1 MRLRGLPNE
10 FHKVVARANTD
21 VPGEARTR
29 AEVVAWIDERRAHG
43 ITRDDACRIL
53 GVSARSYTRWR
64 EVLRRHGVRALAP
77 RHATTRRR
85 VPWKRREVREAVERV
100 RLEHP
105 CGKDKL
111 AILLARQGITV
122 SASTV
127 GRVLRELMQRG
138 RIQRL
143 GWRPQ
148 RTWRPR
154 PARPHARRQRPFE
167 KAKRAGDLIQ
177 IDTLH
182 EYSTL
187 KARYHF
193 SAIDPTRKFA
203 HARLFDSAPSR
214 NAERF
219 LIECLERWPDRIRS
233 VQVDNGSEFRGA
245 FERAC
250 ETLGLELVTIAPH
263 RPQRN
268 GCVERLQR
276 TFRDEHYAFEPPS
289 LDLAGANA
297 HLDTY
302 LHFYNHERP
311 HHALRLKTPMEYAP
325 PKDPQQTG
333 HKT

>member
-1 MRLRGLPNE
+1 MRLLGLPNE
-10 FHKVVARANTD
+10 FHKVVARATTD
-21 VPGEARTR
+21 VPPEALVR
-29 AEVVAWIDERRAHG
+29 ARIVAWVDERRARG
-43 ITRDDACRIL
+43 ATRDDACRIL

-64 EVLRRHGVRALAP
+64 AIVRRAGVRALAP
-77 RHATTRRR
+77 RSAATRRR
-85 VPWKRREVREAVERV
+85 VPPKRREVREAVERL

-111 AILLARQGITV
+111 AILLTRQGVAV

-127 GRVLRELMQRG
+127 GRVLRELMLRG

-148 RTWRPR
+148 RRWRAR
-154 PARPHARRQRPFE
+154 RVRPHARRQRPFE
-167 KAKRAGDLIQ
+167 KAVHPGELIQ

-182 EYSTL
+182 EYSTHE
-187 KARYHF
+187 ARYHF
-193 SAIDPTRKFA
+193 SAVDPTRKFA
-203 HARLFDSAPSR
+203 HARLFENAGSR
-214 NAERF
+214 NAEGF
-219 LIECLERWPDRIRS
+219 LRECLERWPDRIRS
-233 VQVDNGSEFRGA
+233 VQVDNGSEFHGA

-250 ETLGLELVTIAPH
+250 AELGLELVTIPPQ

-276 TFRDEHYAFEPPS
+276 TFRDEHYAYEPPS

-297 HLDTY
+297 HLDAY
-302 LHFYNHERP
+302 LRFYNHERP

-325 PKDPQQTG
+325 ARNPRERAT
-333 HKT
+333 

>member
-1 MRLRGLPNE
+1 VRA
-10 FHKVVARANTD
+10 KVVAWVDECRAR
-21 VPGEARTR
+21 GA
-29 AEVVAWIDERRAHG
+29 
-43 ITRDDACRIL
+43 TRDDACRIL

-64 EVLRRHGVRALAP
+64 AIVRRDGVRALAA
-77 RHATTRRR
+77 RSATTRRR
-85 VPWKRREVREAVERV
+85 NPPKRREVREAVERV
-100 RLEHP
+100 RLQHP

-127 GRVLRELMQRG
+127 GRVLGELMRRG

-148 RTWRPR
+148 RLWRPK

-167 KAKRAGDLIQ
+167 KATRAGDLIQ

-187 KARYHF
+187 KPRYHF

-203 HARLFDSAPSR
+203 HARLFESARSR

-219 LIECLERWPDRIRS
+219 LEECLQRWPERIRS
-233 VQVDNGSEFRGA
+233 VQVDNGSEFRGD

-250 ETLGLELVTIAPH
+250 SKFGLELVTIAPH

-276 TFRDEHYAFEPPS
+276 TFRDEHYAYEPPS

-302 LHFYNHERP
+302 LHYYNHERP
-311 HHALRLKTPMEYAP
+311 HRALRLKTPMEYAP
-325 PKDPQQTG
+325 TKNPQQTS
-333 HKT
+333 HTT

>member
-1 MRLRGLPNE
+1 MRVLGLPRG
-10 FHKVVARANTD
+10 FYVAIRRADHD
-21 VPGEARTR
+21 VPPEARTR
-29 AEVVAWIDERRAHG
+29 ALMVAWVDERRERG
-43 ITRDDACRIL
+43 LTRDHACRML
-53 GVSARSYTRWR
+53 GISPRSYTRWR
-64 EVLRRHGVRALAP
+64 AILRRDGVRALADRRAAS
-77 RHATTRRR
+77 RHRD
-85 VPWKRREVREAVERV
+85 PWKRREVREAVERV
-100 RLEHP
+100 RLQHP

-111 AILLARQGITV
+111 AILLARQGVVV

-148 RTWRPR
+148 RRWRPR

-167 KAKRAGDLIQ
+167 RATRPGDLVQ

-187 KARYHF
+187 TARYHF

-203 HARLFDSAPSR
+203 HARLFTSAHSR
-214 NAERF
+214 NAEGF
-219 LIECLERWPDRIRS
+219 LRECLQRWPDRIRS
-233 VQVDNGSEFRGA
+233 VQVDNGSEFRGD

-250 ETLGLELVTIAPH
+250 ATLGLDLVTIPPQ

-276 TFRDEHYAFEPPS
+276 TFRDEHYAYEPAS

-302 LHFYNHERP
+302 LHYYNHHRP
-311 HHALRLKTPMEYAP
+311 HHALHLKTPMEYTP
-325 PKDPQQTG
+325 PRNPHPTR
-333 HKT
+333 HTT

>member
-1 MRLRGLPNE
+1 MRVLGLPSG
-10 FHKVVARANTD
+10 FYVAIKRPGHD
-21 VPGEARTR
+21 VPPEARTR
-29 AEVVAWIDERRAHG
+29 ALMVAWVDERRARG
-43 ITRDDACRIL
+43 LTRDHACRML
-53 GVSARSYTRWR
+53 GISPRTYTRWR
-64 EVLRRHGVRALAP
+64 KVLRGDGVRALADRRTP
-77 RHATTRRR
+77 TRKRD
-85 VPWKRREVREAVERV
+85 PWKRREVREAVERV

-111 AILLARQGITV
+111 AILLARQGVTV

-167 KAKRAGDLIQ
+167 KATHPGDLIQ

-203 HARLFDSAPSR
+203 HARLFESAPSR
-214 NAERF
+214 NAEGF

-250 ETLGLELVTIAPH
+250 ATLGIELVTIAPH

-276 TFRDEHYAFEPPS
+276 TFRDEHYAFEPAS

-297 HLDTY
+297 HLDAY
-302 LHFYNHERP
+302 LHYYNHERP
-311 HHALRLKTPMEYAP
+311 HRALRLKTPMEYAP
-325 PKDPQQTG
+325 TRNPHQTG
-333 HKT
+333 HAT

>member
-1 MRLRGLPNE
+1 MRVLGLPSG
-10 FHKVVARANTD
+10 FYVALKRPTHD
-21 VPGEARTR
+21 VPPEARRR
-29 AEVVAWIDERRAHG
+29 ALMVAWIDERRKRG
-43 ITRDDACRIL
+43 VTRDDACRMIDI
-53 GVSARSYTRWR
+53 SPRTYTRWR
-64 EVLRRHGVRALAP
+64 AILRRDGIRALADH
-77 RHATTRRR
+77 RTATRKRD
-85 VPWKRREVREAVERV
+85 PWKRREVREAVERV
-100 RLEHP
+100 RSQHP
-105 CGKDKL
+105 CGKEKL
-111 AILLARQGITV
+111 AILLAREGIAV

-127 GRVLRELMQRG
+127 GRVLRELMHRG

-167 KAKRAGDLIQ
+167 KATQPGDLIQ

-203 HARLFDSAPSR
+203 HARLYESARSR

-219 LIECLERWPDRIRS
+219 LRECLERWPDRIRS
-233 VQVDNGSEFRGA
+233 VQVDNGSEFRGD

-250 ETLGLELVTIAPH
+250 ATLGLELVTIPPH

-276 TFRDEHYAFEPPS
+276 TFRDEHYAYEPPS

-297 HLDTY
+297 HLDAY
-302 LHFYNHERP
+302 LQYYNHERP

-325 PKDPQQTG
+325 TRNPHQTG
-333 HKT
+333 HTT

>member
-10 FHKVVARANTD
+10 FYKLLARANTD
-21 VPGEARTR
+21 VPPEARTR
-29 AEVVAWIDERRAHG
+29 ALMVAWVDERRARG
-43 ITRDDACRIL
+43 LTRDHACRML
-53 GVSARSYTRWR
+53 GISPRTYTRWR
-64 EVLRRHGVRALAP
+64 KILRRDGVRALGDHRSPA
-77 RHATTRRR
+77 RKRD
-85 VPWKRREVREAVERV
+85 PWKRREVREAVERA
-100 RLEHP
+100 RLQRP
-105 CGKDKL
+105 CGKEKL
-111 AILLARQGITV
+111 AILLEREGFSV

-148 RTWRPR
+148 RIWRPR
-154 PARPHARRQRPFE
+154 PARAHARRQRPFE
-167 KAKRAGDLIQ
+167 KALHPGDLIQ

-182 EYSTL
+182 EYSNL
-187 KARYHF
+187 HVRYHF
-193 SAIDPTRKFA
+193 SAVDPTRKFA
-203 HARLFDSAPSR
+203 HARLFASARSR

-219 LIECLERWPDRIRS
+219 LRECLECWPDRIRS
-233 VQVDNGSEFRGA
+233 VQVDNGSEFRGD

-250 ETLGLELVTIAPH
+250 AQLGLELVTIAPH

-276 TFRDEHYAFEPPS
+276 TFRDEHYAFEPAS

-302 LHFYNHERP
+302 LRYYNHERP
-311 HHALRLKTPMEYAP
+311 HHALGLKTPMEYAP
-325 PKDPQQTG
+325 TRNPRERAT
-333 HKT
+333 